1 MEAGA
6 KRFDLLYGF
15 PNPKAA
21 AVFRRVG
28 YAPLGELSRHARV
41 LRHGDHAHRLRVPA
55 LLAAPA
61 GWALDAI
68 DRLRLRA
75 RGNRLQGQWQV
86 RADESLAALWSSPG
100 AGDGPV
106 AARDLDFL
114 RWRFDQSPLAGTRY
128 LVVRDRDGGL
138 HAWFACETRKH
149 GLHVLDF
156 RSRRGADGPSRTAVA
171 LLLRSARA
179 AGHASVSV
187 ELSRSAERRVGKGC
201 VRTGVT
207 RGSPGY

>member
-1 MEAGA
+1 MTHSFPTRRAS
-6 KRFDLLYGF
+6 DLK
-15 PNPKAA
+15 PKAA
-21 AVFRRVG
+21 AGFRGGG
-28 YAPLGELSRHARV
+28 YAPLGERSRQARV

-68 DRLRLRA
+68 DRPRLRA

-128 LVVRDRDGGL
+128 LVVRDRAGGL
-138 HAWFACETRKH
+138 HAWFAC
-149 GLHVLDF
+149 G
-156 RSRRGADGPSRTAVA
+156 
-171 LLLRSARA
+171 
-179 AGHASVSV
+179 
-187 ELSRSAERRVGKGC
+187 
-201 VRTGVT
+201 
-207 RGSPGY
+207 

>member
-1 MEAGA
+1 M
-6 KRFDLLYGF
+6 RISDWSSDVCSSDL
-15 PNPKAA
+15 
-21 AVFRRVG
+21 
-28 YAPLGELSRHARV
+28 
-41 LRHGDHAHRLRVPA
+41 
-55 LLAAPA
+55 
-61 GWALDAI
+61 
-68 DRLRLRA
+68 LRA

-138 HAWFACETRKH
+138 HAWFACETREH

-156 RSRRGADGPSRTAVA
+156 RSEEHTSELPSLIRI
-171 LLLRSARA
+171 S
-179 AGHASVSV
+179 
-187 ELSRSAERRVGKGC
+187 
-201 VRTGVT
+201 
-207 RGSPGY
+207 

>member
-1 MEAGA
+1 MIRRLPKSTPTATLFPYTA
-6 KRFDLLYGF
+6 RF
-15 PNPKAA
+15 
-21 AVFRRVG
+21 RS

-41 LRHGDHAHRLRVPA
+41 LRYGDHAHRRRVPA
-55 LLAAPA
+55 LRAAPA

-128 LVVRDRDGGL
+128 LVVREDRKS
-138 HAWFACETRKH
+138 TRLNSSH
-149 GLHVLDF
+149 
-156 RSRRGADGPSRTAVA
+156 
-171 LLLRSARA
+171 
-179 AGHASVSV
+179 
-187 ELSRSAERRVGKGC
+187 
-201 VRTGVT
+201 
-207 RGSPGY
+207 

>member
-1 MEAGA
+1 M
-6 KRFDLLYGF
+6 RISDWSSDVCSSDL
-15 PNPKAA
+15 
-21 AVFRRVG
+21 
-28 YAPLGELSRHARV
+28 
-41 LRHGDHAHRLRVPA
+41 
-55 LLAAPA
+55 
-61 GWALDAI
+61 
-68 DRLRLRA
+68 LRA

-156 RSRRGADGPSRTAVA
+156 RSRRGADGPSRPAVD
-171 LLLRSARA
+171 RKS
-179 AGHASVSV
+179 
-187 ELSRSAERRVGKGC
+187 
-201 VRTGVT
+201 T
-207 RGSPGY
+207 RLNSSH

>member
-1 MEAGA
+1 MVRTMICVCFFFSSRRRHTRCALVTGVQTCA
-6 KRFDLLYGF
+6 LPIFYGF

-114 RWRFDQSPLAGTRY
+114 AWPFVQSPLAGTRS
-128 LVVRDRDGGL
+128 LPLLDPHGGL
-138 HAWFACETRKH
+138 
-149 GLHVLDF
+149 
-156 RSRRGADGPSRTAVA
+156 
-171 LLLRSARA
+171 
-179 AGHASVSV
+179 
-187 ELSRSAERRVGKGC
+187 
-201 VRTGVT
+201 
-207 RGSPGY
+207 

>member
-114 RWRFDQSPLAGTRY
+114 PSRSDQS
-128 LVVRDRDGGL
+128 
-138 HAWFACETRKH
+138 
-149 GLHVLDF
+149 
-156 RSRRGADGPSRTAVA
+156 RSDEQRLNS
-171 LLLRSARA
+171 S
-179 AGHASVSV
+179 H
-187 ELSRSAERRVGKGC
+187 
-201 VRTGVT
+201 
-207 RGSPGY
+207 